1 MCLVFFLDGMDT
13 RGGWK
18 KKGPARQVLSV
29 LWKLLYYI
37 ATTFVHVIAVKIQ
50 CISSFVVCVCVC
62 VNGVMLTKNCTFLG
76 KVNIRLKIN
85 EIWKKLKREKLGK
98 DTHTHTQNTKSD
110 LNNIT
115 VRVSPTLTTTHST
128 NRVNENEGEESDL
141 DVWTEFVRGEST
153 TKMLRII
160 RSRWIENKIDTHTT
174 HTQHSTEFVWTP
186 TAHLI

>member
-1 MCLVFFLDGMDT
+1 MFGLFFSWWDGYE
-13 RGGWK
+13 RRLE

-29 LWKLLYYI
+29 LWKLLYYNSYY
-37 ATTFVHVIAVKIQ
+37 FCSRYIAVKIQ

-62 VNGVMLTKNCTFLG
+62 EWSYVNEKLYIFLG

-98 DTHTHTQNTKSD
+98 DTHTQNTKSD

-128 NRVNENEGEESDL
+128 KRVNENEVGEESGW

-160 RSRWIENKIDTHTT
+160 RSRWIENKIHTHT
-174 HTQHSTEFVWTP
+174 HRAQSLFEHRQHIWYR
-186 TAHLI
+186 